1 MHFLCSL
8 SRRPYTLACNSL
20 FYPKSFLSLSLSIC
34 LSAALY
40 HSLLLLERL
49 SFDFSQVISFFLF
62 TEMTSVPYACMNVW
76 YGGYVTYICIHI
88 NRINYCCILDSY
100 RTVESGGKQQHFLYI
115 FLQTYFYAELNFSDR
130 KMYLC
135 TLDTHAV
142 DSGETNHRGVF
153 KSVLCETV
161 RLSIPEARVCL
172 CVVVFV
178 CMYVCVLYVC
188 VCVCVCT
195 HANINLQYS
204 FD

>member
-1 MHFLCSL
+1 M
-8 SRRPYTLACNSL
+8 
-20 FYPKSFLSLSLSIC
+20 
-34 LSAALY
+34 
-40 HSLLLLERL
+40 
-49 SFDFSQVISFFLF
+49 
-62 TEMTSVPYACMNVW
+62 
-76 YGGYVTYICIHI
+76 
-88 NRINYCCILDSY
+88 LDSY

-178 CMYVCVLYVC
+178 CMYVCVLVCVFAC
-188 VCVCVCT
+188 VCVYTCKRKFT
-195 HANINLQYS
+195 ILIRLI
-204 FD
+204 